1 MLTNNPNASRP
12 RVLIVD
18 DELIKLDTALG
29 RAAKNLVA
37 GLEARNIEVVTALSF
52 EDGLAVVGSDAS
64 LRAVLLNWN
73 LGANDET
80 SHAHA
85 TA

>member
-1 MLTNNPNASRP
+1 MPVHSVRLALEVTMLTYNPNASRP

-37 GLEARNIEVVTALSF
+37 EA
-52 EDGLAVVGSDAS
+52 
-64 LRAVLLNWN
+64 
-73 LGANDET
+73 
-80 SHAHA
+80 
-85 TA
+85 